1 MSTIS
6 RLLNAVLVTCVL
18 AIPVALAHSPLMH
31 SAPNNGETMQTSPQE
46 IKLEF
51 KKQVKLVLIRL
62 TGDTIDQK
70 LRPDSSAENS
80 EHTLML
86 PELSNGDYTAAWR
99 AIGKDGHIMKGV
111 IKFSIHP

>member
-1 MSTIS
+1 MSTLS
-6 RLLNAVLVTCVL
+6 RLLNTLLLTCAL
-18 AIPVALAHSPLMH
+18 PMSAALAHSPLMH
-31 SAPNNGETMQTSPQE
+31 SAPNNGETLQTPPKE

-70 LRPDSSAENS
+70 LRPDSSAENK

-86 PELSNGDYTAAWR
+86 PELSDGNYTAAWR
-99 AIGKDGHIMKGV
+99 AIGKDGHIMKGA